1 MLKILQPI
9 RQGGYCMKKRIMMNM
24 VIVILTISMILSMSV
39 NAYAADIDD
48 DIVIPEET
56 VDLDAETLKII

>member
-1 MLKILQPI
+1 
-9 RQGGYCMKKRIMMNM
+9 MKKRIMMNM